1 MKAGFSALN
10 EQESSRSA
18 RVSTWIP
25 EPATLASHSEDYSN
39 ASAPTYWHSPQGKKA
54 MGSLQAVAPPLD
66 LRKLEWN
73 DSPNNR
79 DNDNSSVV
87 GREGEGEGS
96 ADYYGSRALLGE
108 EEDEQGQQE
117 LKQVQGRMV
126 STAYPA
132 VGSALQAARRS
143 NSNRAVTAPE

>member
-66 LRKLEWN
+66 LRKLDCQLRCHCSGINIVWL
-73 DSPNNR
+73 
-79 DNDNSSVV
+79 
-87 GREGEGEGS
+87 
-96 ADYYGSRALLGE
+96 SRIKNE
-108 EEDEQGQQE
+108 
-117 LKQVQGRMV
+117 V
-126 STAYPA
+126 
-132 VGSALQAARRS
+132 
-143 NSNRAVTAPE
+143 N